1 MTKIQPKKEDSTQ
14 YSFNYSEAQKKMK
27 QITQLFKDDKWAKH
41 FDQEIEELRFKI
53 ISQYINSERSLQ
65 EIKRSFN

>member
-1 MTKIQPKKEDSTQ
+1 
-14 YSFNYSEAQKKMK
+14 MK

-41 FDQEIEELRFKI
+41 FDLEIEELRFKI
-53 ISQYINSERSLQ
+53 ISQYINSERSLP